1 MKVNI
6 TGFFYDT
13 DYEQHIDTREID
25 FVFDLDEV
33 LVKSLAVLYAVPED
47 YFTHKDLKDKNIILL
62 GGITDSETH
71 AGCVTPNSI
80 MDKYR
85 DFVYSQHSQHSLLM
99 QHFVNRLQ
107 KEIDYNIEADDPS
120 DINAVVINIRYDTD
134 AAFIKNKGGIVM

>member
-33 LVKSLAVLYAVPED
+33 LVKSLAALYAVPED

-62 GGITDSETH
+62 GTCEF
-71 AGCVTPNSI
+71 VTPNSI

-85 DFVYSQHSQHSLLM
+85 DFVYSQNYLCKHYSLLM

-107 KEIDYNIEADDPS
+107 KEIDYNIESDDPS